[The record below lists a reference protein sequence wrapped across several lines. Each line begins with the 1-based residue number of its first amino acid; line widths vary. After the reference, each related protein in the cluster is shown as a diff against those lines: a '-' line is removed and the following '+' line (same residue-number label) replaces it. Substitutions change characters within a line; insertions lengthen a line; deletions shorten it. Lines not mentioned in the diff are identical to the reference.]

1 MSSYAY
7 KREQYRKLVVRLDGY
22 LKEHGNLMD
31 EIDTYYKPYIAQIVE
46 LDSSKIPADDFE
58 PKRKELTIKLEEKI
72 KYEGD
77 KHNDLQKARNIA
89 HSNFLKYERLA
100 ELEEAENASMFW

>member
-7 KREQYRKLVVRLDGY
+7 KREQYRMLVESLDKY
-22 LKEHGNLMD
+22 LKEHGELMKK
-31 EIDTYYKPYIAQIVE
+31 INFYFNTYISKITE
-46 LDSSKIPADDFE
+46 LDSSKIPSDDFE
-58 PKRKELTIKLEEKI
+58 PKRKKLTSELKEKI

-77 KHNDLQKARNIA
+77 KQNDLQTARNIA